1 MRRAVSSARKAL
13 MTGFVPQHLGFG
25 HIFRDEVTASQH
37 TRTLTQDM
45 FSSGSTGKK
54 NSRTFTGLTFTYKSQ
69 TTLAFPDDPTVSTSA
84 SL

>member
-54 NSRTFTGLTFTYKSQ
+54 TPGHSQ
-69 TTLAFPDDPTVSTSA
+69 DLHLHTKVKQL
-84 SL
+84 